1 MEVGEN
7 SQRLRQG
14 EVGLLGAVMT
24 GAAIMAPSASI
35 LFGVAVVAGIA
46 GSAVPLIFVIAALG
60 VLATGNSLAR
70 FARQWPSA
78 GSFVTF
84 ITRVFGPTAGLWIGV
99 AAMLGWLIAYAAVF
113 LFIGDFIAND
123 FFGGATSD
131 LATSL
136 CMVGFVAVVLALV
149 IRGVSV
155 SVRVSLVALAIEVLV
170 IGIICAAVLI
180 DGGPKGV
187 SLHPFAFPSGG
198 FEPVALGFA
207 VTVFLFG
214 GFEQPVPLA
223 EETRHPRRDVPLA
236 VLLCVVAI
244 GALYVLASWAL
255 VIAFGDGAGL
265 AQQADPLHAAADAY
279 VGWLAPVV
287 KWVLLASFL
296 GFGVAAITAVS
307 RILFN
312 TARDGLLPPALGGLH
327 PRYRTP
333 AAAAGAFAGLGLVIA
348 LASKPITDTL
358 TAVTLLSTAGSL
370 LIISMYVLINAA
382 LIVWWW
388 RERGV
393 GRHHDPL
400 TCVVVPAAGIAVLAS
415 PYYYNL
421 KPGQASPLDLVPWVL
436 AGAVVVSVAYVAWVR
451 GARPAQLADAGRI
464 LAGETETVVA
474 AAPTVGGMPAGVG
487 TI

>member
-1 MEVGEN
+1 MEVGEH
-7 SQRLRQG
+7 SQRLREG
-14 EVGLLGAVMT
+14 EVTLLGAVMT

-35 LFGVAVVAGIA
+35 LFGVAVVASIA
-46 GSAVPLIFVIAALG
+46 GSAVPLIFLIAAVG

-84 ITRVFGPTAGLWIGV
+84 ITRVFGPTVGLWIGV
-99 AAMLGWLIAYAAVF
+99 TALLGWLIAYAAVF

-123 FFGGATSD
+123 FLGGSTSD
-131 LATSL
+131 LTTSL
-136 CMVGFVAVVLALV
+136 AMVAFVGVVLALV
-149 IRGVSV
+149 IRGVSI
-155 SVRVSLVALAIEVLV
+155 SVRVSLVALVIEVAV
-170 IGIICAAVLI
+170 IGVICAAVLI
-180 DGGPKGV
+180 DGGPNGI

-223 EETRHPRRDVPLA
+223 EETRNPRRNVPLA
-236 VLLCVVAI
+236 VLLCVVGI

-265 AQQADPLHAAADAY
+265 AQQADPLHAAADTY
-279 VGWLAPVV
+279 VGWLAPAV

-312 TARDGLLPPALGGLH
+312 TARDGLLPPALGRLH

-333 AAAAGAFAGLGLVIA
+333 TAAAGAFAGLGLAVA
-348 LASKPITDTL
+348 LGSKAITDTL

-370 LIISMYVLINAA
+370 LIISMYVVINAA
-382 LIVWWW
+382 LIVWSA
-388 RERGV
+388 RERRA
-393 GRHHDPL
+393 GRRHNPL
-400 TCVVVPAAGIAVLAS
+400 TCVAVPAAGIAVLAL

-436 AGAVVVSVAYVAWVR
+436 AGAVVATVAYVAWVR

-464 LAGETETVVA
+464 LAGETTTVP
-474 AAPTVGGMPAGVG
+474 AAPSPGGVPAGVG